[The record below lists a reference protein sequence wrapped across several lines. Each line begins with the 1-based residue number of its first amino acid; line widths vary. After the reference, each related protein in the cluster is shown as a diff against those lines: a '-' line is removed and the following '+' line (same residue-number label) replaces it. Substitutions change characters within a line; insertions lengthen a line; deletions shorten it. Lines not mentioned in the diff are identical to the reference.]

1 MMSAGRT
8 GASILAPTPDN
19 PDPSVGSA
27 PAMRLLL
34 VRVAAACCL
43 AVAVLAGAASLSG
56 VIEGSSW
63 FPALVLPV
71 FAVHLCAGLLRAVR
85 RLRWSALPA
94 AAIVA
99 VASIALSD
107 ARESNIY
114 GLPLAQWVWNV
125 LGEAGIQLAT
135 QVPPVANSRSV
146 AFSVLCFTLAISLI
160 VEMLASSRRMAMLI
174 IIPLS
179 LAPIIASL
187 FKQEGAGIGYLALL
201 LSAVLGYIALIP
213 YLFAPASSKHSQV
226 MLPTPR
232 TLGILG
238 VSVMACVGALLAAS
252 IWMPGFRS
260 GMFSEGQR
268 PSGDLLASNVDPLIN
283 LGRDLRSNSGVPILD
298 YYTTAEEAPYLRT
311 QVIKDLSAD
320 RWEPS
325 ESSMQHTLDGTSA
338 VSTNFSTFN
347 STDEV
352 LRMTWPDGISSPV
365 LPLPNQS
372 YFVQGIVGDWNWTYE
387 TSVARL
393 TGDAMASTND
403 ISVAYADL
411 AISTQMVR
419 NVGHMGVDAS
429 DQLPEEYLRLPQ
441 DPDNGLEPLLQQTLD
456 EVFGKKGKPANDID
470 TAVALQH
477 FFRSGNFVYS
487 ERTPLREG
495 YDGANRRVVEAFL
508 ARRQG
513 YCVHFASAMALLARE
528 AGIPSRIAVGYAP
541 GEASGDTL
549 EITGDTAQSMLER
562 RLEEGTELTGYTVSG
577 KQSHAWPEL
586 YLNGLGWIP
595 FEPTPGRGYSP
606 SYAPEPTP
614 TSNPQESTAPQVPTE
629 RGNPSLPASAAPSA
643 PAPSAD
649 SGTQGAKAVWL
660 LPAVLLLAFLALGVA
675 PWRRHRLREER
686 LGRVRRGGA
695 DAAPALL
702 AELQAIGADYR
713 GPAGSHESAGDY
725 TTRLGEDHP
734 QVAKDLQSL
743 KTVIQESFYANRQP
757 SADDA
762 APLLDALHAIQGN
775 LRGELSFIQRIRAFL
790 FPASVHPRH
799 SRSEESTRIDM

>member
-1 MMSAGRT
+1 MAGT
-8 GASILAPTPDN
+8 
-19 PDPSVGSA
+19 
-27 PAMRLLL
+27 
-34 VRVAAACCL
+34 
-43 AVAVLAGAASLSG
+43 ASLSG
-56 VIEGSSW
+56 VIEGASW
-63 FPALVLPV
+63 FPALLVPV
-71 FAVHLCAGLLRAVR
+71 FSLHLCAGLLRAVR
-85 RLRWSALPA
+85 RLRWVAFPA
-94 AAIVA
+94 AVVVA
-99 VASIALSD
+99 AASIALSN
-107 ARESNIY
+107 AREINIY
-114 GLPLAQWVWNV
+114 GLPFAQWIWAA
-125 LGEAGIQLAT
+125 LTEAGMQLAT
-135 QVPPVANSRSV
+135 QVPPVANSLYV

-201 LSAVLGYIALIP
+201 LLAVLGYIALIP
-213 YLFAPASSKHSQV
+213 YLFAPAPSKHSQV
-226 MLPTPR
+226 KLPTPR

-238 VSVMACVGALLAAS
+238 ISVMACVGVLLAAS
-252 IWMPGFRS
+252 LWMPGFRS
-260 GMFSEGQR
+260 GMFPEGQR

-325 ESSMQHTLDGTSA
+325 ENAMQHTLDGTSA
-338 VSTNFSTFN
+338 VSRNFSTFN
-347 STDEV
+347 STNEV

-419 NVGHMGVDAS
+419 NVGHMGIDTS

-456 EVFGKKGKPANDID
+456 EAFGKRGKPANDID

-508 ARRQG
+508 SRRQG

-541 GEASGDTL
+541 GEASGENIEMT
-549 EITGDTAQSMLER
+549 EGTAQSMLER
-562 RLEEGTELTGYTVSG
+562 RLADGTELTGYTVSG

-606 SYAPEPTP
+606 SYAPEPTRAP
-614 TSNPQESTAPQVPTE
+614 NPQESTAPQVPTE
-629 RGNPSLPASAAPSA
+629 RGNPSLPASASPSA
-643 PAPSAD
+643 QAQPGD
-649 SGTQGAKAVWL
+649 SGTPGATAMWL
-660 LPAVLLLAFLALGVA
+660 LPAVLLLVFLALGIA

-686 LGRVRRGGA
+686 LGRVRSGGD

-713 GPAGSHESAGDY
+713 EAAGSHESAGDY

-734 QVAKDLQSL
+734 QITRELQSL
-743 KTVIQESFYANRQP
+743 KTVIQESFYANRHL

-762 APLLDALHAIQGN
+762 ATLLDALHAIQGN
-775 LRGELSFIQRIRAFL
+775 LRGELTLIQRIMAFL

-799 SRSEESTRIDM
+799 SRSGKYTRIDM